1 MCRFLQYLIIYTNNK
16 TNKLR
21 RWTQQE
27 EANDGKQQKKKRK
40 ITGREKCKVGDG
52 LEEEKITNWIG
63 CCDRE
68 TRIPALCNIP
78 YSNPIPIPRENE
90 KRREKRE
97 EKERGANGAV
107 RVFSFFLF

>member
-1 MCRFLQYLIIYTNNK
+1 MYCQSK
-16 TNKLR
+16 S
-21 RWTQQE
+21 
-27 EANDGKQQKKKRK
+27 
-40 ITGREKCKVGDG
+40 GREKCKVGDG